1 MFWNLV
7 IKEYE
12 RLKLHHVMLFLF
24 LLMYSLLGAV
34 IFCAFEAG
42 AEEMEIQQKYVNS
55 MKARRTMLAAF
66 HAIYNEGRNTSIP
79 PEGRLVHVV
88 NQYNQQMGLTPSR
101 EQKWNIWG
109 GLYYAG
115 TVYTTIGYGDLAAS
129 TLGGKIFTI
138 LYALIGVPMVITILN
153 DWGTMLFRG
162 VSACWNQLILR
173 CFRSLQRKRR
183 QGRRRM
189 GDHEE
194 GEDSSEESILQYE
207 YSSEDSEDGKDVPLP
222 LYVVLIFFFFW
233 MTTCTII
240 FAFVEGWTMFDSAY
254 FFFISLTTIG
264 FGDLTLRHHIAVANF
279 LLILIGLSVVS
290 MTINVIQMQLENLFA
305 QIVAGIDSD
314 FKQKMTENSETMRK
328 LSLEGNIAIQVNE
341 GKGISVEKTVEQE
354 DADFMKQT
362 ERNMTGTNK
371 LLMKFMSN
379 HQKKMLNEKF
389 EERNKM
395 RNSATQT
402 SVQIRVASVQTKDR
416 DDQPVYEEE
425 EEEEVITTTTTQDGR
440 IVLTTRLVPKRK
452 MYIYNTGD

>member
-1 MFWNLV
+1 
-7 IKEYE
+7 
-12 RLKLHHVMLFLF
+12 
-24 LLMYSLLGAV
+24 
-34 IFCAFEAG
+34 
-42 AEEMEIQQKYVNS
+42 
-55 MKARRTMLAAF
+55 
-66 HAIYNEGRNTSIP
+66 
-79 PEGRLVHVV
+79 
-88 NQYNQQMGLTPSR
+88 MGLTPSR
-101 EQKWNIWG
+101 ELKWTLWG

-115 TVYTTIGYGDLAAS
+115 TIYTTIGYGDLAAS
-129 TLGGKIFTI
+129 TFGGKLFTVF
-138 LYALIGVPMVITILN
+138 YALIGVPMVISILN
-153 DWGTMLFRG
+153 DWGTMLFKG
-162 VSACWNQLILR
+162 VSGHVYCGIVYSFVVSVQFKEREDKVEEEWEIKKMETLIIQYESIDDTILH
-173 CFRSLQRKRR
+173 CESSS
-183 QGRRRM
+183 
-189 GDHEE
+189 D
-194 GEDSSEESILQYE
+194 DSEEE
-207 YSSEDSEDGKDVPLP
+207 KDVPLP
-222 LYVVLIFFFFW
+222 LYVVIIFFIFW
-233 MTTCTII
+233 MTTCTVL
-240 FAFVEGWTMFDSAY
+240 FAFVEGWSFFDSAY

-264 FGDLTLRHHIAVANF
+264 FGDLTVRHHIAVAGF
-279 LLILIGLSVVS
+279 LFILIGLSVVS

-314 FKQKMTENSETMRK
+314 FKTKMTENSETMRK
-328 LSLEGNIAIQVNE
+328 LSLEGTIGIQVNE
-341 GKGISVEKTVEQE
+341 GKGLSISKTSEHE
-354 DADFMKQT
+354 DGDFMKHT

>member
-12 RLKLHHVMLFLF
+12 RLKLHHVMLFMF
-24 LLMYSLLGAV
+24 LLLYSFLGAV
-34 IFCAFEAG
+34 IFCAFESE
-42 AEEMEIQQKYVNS
+42 AEEYEVQQKYINS

-66 HAIYNEGRNTSIP
+66 HAIYNEGKNTSLP
-79 PEGRLVHVV
+79 PEGRLVSVV
-88 NQYNQQMGLTPSR
+88 NEYNQQMGLTPSR
-101 EQKWNIWG
+101 ELKWTLWG

-115 TVYTTIGYGDLAAS
+115 TIYTTIGYGDLAAS
-129 TLGGKIFTI
+129 TFGGKLFTVF
-138 LYALIGVPMVITILN
+138 YALIGVPMVISILN
-153 DWGTMLFRG
+153 DWGTMLFKG
-162 VSACWNQLILR
+162 VSVLWNRVLVR
-173 CFRSLQRKRR
+173 CFRAIQRKRR

-189 GDHEE
+189 GDQ
-194 GEDSSEESILQYE
+194 EDGDSNNSDTILHCESSSDDSEEE
-207 YSSEDSEDGKDVPLP
+207 KDVPLP
-222 LYVVLIFFFFW
+222 LYVVIIFFIFW
-233 MTTCTII
+233 MTTCTVL
-240 FAFVEGWTMFDSAY
+240 FAFVEGWSFFDSAY

-264 FGDLTLRHHIAVANF
+264 FGDLTVRHHIAVAGF
-279 LLILIGLSVVS
+279 LFILIGLSVVS

-314 FKQKMTENSETMRK
+314 FKTKMTENSETMRK
-328 LSLEGNIAIQVNE
+328 LSLEGTIGIQVNE
-341 GKGISVEKTVEQE
+341 GKGLSISKTSEHE
-354 DADFMKQT
+354 DGDFMKHT